1 MYSRR
6 AHRVCLRRRAA
17 NVLHHALDGKAHRQ
31 GHSARHADRF
41 HRVNAF
47 SQSPVATQR
56 TIRQRV
62 MLAGV
67 GLHSGKAAEVVCI
80 PAPVDSGIVFKRGD
94 ILGSSAI
101 PARLEA
107 VRDLRRGVT
116 LGSEASVRTVEHL
129 LAASAGLGLTNLH
142 VEVYGEELPALD
154 GSAAPYHTALARA
167 GVDEQEARCP
177 PQSLAQSV
185 WVQSSTAWV
194 FGVPADHLRITYI
207 VAIRGVGLGT
217 QVVDFVPERDDF
229 ATQIAPART
238 WGYLEELDALRTA
251 GLALGATVDNALGIG
266 PEGYL
271 SPARF
276 PDEPARHKVLDLLG
290 DLMLL
295 GRPLCAHI
303 IALGAGHALHVEF
316 ARRVQ
321 TSVRRTASPA

>member
-1 MYSRR
+1 M
-6 AHRVCLRRRAA
+6 
-17 NVLHHALDGKAHRQ
+17 
-31 GHSARHADRF
+31 
-41 HRVNAF
+41 NAP
-47 SQSPVATQR
+47 SPSFVPPQR

-62 MLAGV
+62 TLSGV
-67 GLHSGKAAEVVCI
+67 GLHSGKVAEVVCI
-80 PAPVDSGIVFKRGD
+80 PAPVNSGIVFRRGD
-94 ILGSSAI
+94 VSGASAI

-116 LGSEASVRTVEHL
+116 LGSETTVRTVEHL
-129 LAASAGLGLTNLH
+129 LAASAGLALTNLH

-154 GSAAPYHTALARA
+154 GSAAPYYTALARA
-167 GVDEQEARCP
+167 GVDDQEARCP
-177 PQSLAQSV
+177 PQPLAQPV

-207 VAIRGVGLGT
+207 VEIRGVGLGT
-217 QVVDFVPERDDF
+217 QVVDFVPARDDF
-229 ATQIAPART
+229 GTQIAPART
-238 WGYLEELDALRTA
+238 WGYLEELDALRAA

-266 PEGYL
+266 PAGYL

-295 GRPLCAHI
+295 GRPVCAHI

-316 ARRVQ
+316 AQRVQ
-321 TSVRRTASPA
+321 TSVQRTASLTRGGRDGT